1 MAKSKIKDKA
11 SKRALS
17 NGSLYSQEAVSQ
29 FYKFSKQIDL
39 DETLRKAGIKRHR
52 LAILLDDDEI
62 SQAVETRVDALLA
75 TPFRFEPSDT
85 PEAILLM
92 QEIKEWF
99 AEIATGSINAL
110 LFGYSVL
117 EAVYD
122 QADDGQIGLQWI
134 GEKPMEWFEPKNDGH
149 LIYRPEGTGQELVV
163 DQTFK
168 FFLTRRKATYKQPY
182 GKALLTV
189 VYWLDFFR
197 KNGFKFWAKFLER
210 FGTPI
215 LLGKVNAKENTCDE
229 MNQALLS
236 AHAQSVISIDGQDD
250 VQILSAPS
258 SGNAGGSFE
267 TFNNTIIRQI
277 QKVILG
283 QTLTSGT
290 DGTGS
295 RALGEVHDNV
305 RKDKLNADIRLVTP
319 TFQAIVDALCALNDW
334 GKHEIILGEKS
345 KQLNKDQ
352 AERDVKLKD
361 AGAVFTTQY
370 FIREYGLQEGD
381 LVENLPNSTQPT
393 QFKILPSRPF
403 SFAAS
408 VKKFSP
414 EQQEIEELTNEQASI
429 ELLSQAQVNELVQR
443 SDTPQA
449 LAFNL
454 MQLMPGA
461 SESTF
466 TANLDQALYAADVYG
481 YVTAKG
487 GK

>member
-1 MAKSKIKDKA
+1 MAKSKKGDKA
-11 SKRALS
+11 SKKALS

-29 FYKFSKQIDL
+29 FYKLSKQLDL
-39 DETLRKAGIKRHR
+39 DETLRKAGIQRHR

-62 SQAVETRVDALLA
+62 GQAVETRIDALLA
-75 TPFRFEPSDT
+75 TPFRIEPSDT

-92 QEIKEWF
+92 QGIKKWF
-99 AEIATGSINAL
+99 AEIATGSINGL

-122 QADDGQIGLQWI
+122 QADDGQIGLNWI
-134 GEKPMEWFEPKNDGH
+134 GEKPMEWFEPKNDGR
-149 LIYRPEGTGQELVV
+149 LIYRQDGSGKESEV
-163 DQTFK
+163 DQIFK
-168 FFLTRRKATYKQPY
+168 FFLTQRKATYKQPY

-215 LLGKVNAKENTCDE
+215 LKGKCKNSEPDD
-229 MNQALLS
+229 MNQALLN
-236 AHAQSVISIDGQDD
+236 AHAQSVISIDAEDE
-250 VQILSAPS
+250 VEILAVTS
-258 SGNAGGSFE
+258 SGNAGASFE

-295 RALGEVHDNV
+295 RALGEVHENV

-319 TFQAIVDALCALNDW
+319 TFQAIVDALCALNGW
-334 GKHEIILGEKS
+334 GEHEIILGEKS

-352 AERDVKLKD
+352 AERDVQLKD
-361 AGAVFTTQY
+361 AGAVFTNQY
-370 FIREYGLQEGD
+370 FIREYGLQDGD
-381 LVENLPNSTQPT
+381 LAEPLPSQTPQP
-393 QFKILPSRPF
+393 QFKAITSKPF

-408 VKKFSP
+408 VKDLTQ
-414 EQQEIEELTNEQASI
+414 EQQELDELADQNFKLLSDNDLKDLILSSESIEELQTSLFAIAKTADKSQFNEV
-429 ELLSQAQVNELVQR
+429 LDR
-443 SDTPQA
+443 A
-449 LAFNL
+449 LF
-454 MQLMPGA
+454 
-461 SESTF
+461 
-466 TANLDQALYAADVYG
+466 AADILG
-481 YVTAKG
+481 YMHSKEG
-487 GK
+487 R

>member
-1 MAKSKIKDKA
+1 MAKSKKEDKA
-11 SKRALS
+11 SKKALS

-29 FYKFSKQIDL
+29 FYKLSKQLDL
-39 DETLRKAGIKRHR
+39 DETLRKAGIQRHR

-62 SQAVETRVDALLA
+62 GQAVETRIDALLA
-75 TPFRFEPSDT
+75 TPFRIEPSDT

-122 QADDGQIGLQWI
+122 QTDGGQIGLNWI
-134 GEKPMEWFEPKNDGH
+134 GEKPMEWFEPKNDGR
-149 LIYRPEGTGQELVV
+149 LIYRQDESGKESEV
-163 DQTFK
+163 DQIFK
-168 FFLTRRKATYKQPY
+168 FFLTQRKASYKQPY

-215 LLGKVNAKENTCDE
+215 LKGKCKNSEPDD
-229 MNQALLS
+229 MNQALLN
-236 AHAQSVISIDGQDD
+236 AHAQSVISIDAEDE
-250 VQILSAPS
+250 VEILAVTS
-258 SGNAGGSFE
+258 SGSAGASFE

-319 TFQAIVDALCALNDW
+319 TFQAIVNALCTLNGW

-361 AGAVFTTQY
+361 AGAVFTNQY
-370 FIREYGLQEGD
+370 FIREYGLQDGD
-381 LVENLPNSTQPT
+381 LAEPLPSQTPQP
-393 QFKILPSRPF
+393 QFKAIPSKPF

-408 VKKFSP
+408 VKGLTQ
-414 EQQEIEELTNEQASI
+414 EQQELDELADQNFNLLSDNDLKDLILSSESIEELQTSLFAIAKTADKSQFNEV
-429 ELLSQAQVNELVQR
+429 LDR
-443 SDTPQA
+443 A
-449 LAFNL
+449 LF
-454 MQLMPGA
+454 
-461 SESTF
+461 
-466 TANLDQALYAADVYG
+466 AADILG
-481 YVTAKG
+481 YMHSKEG
-487 GK
+487 R

>member
-11 SKRALS
+11 SKKALS

-29 FYKFSKQIDL
+29 FYKLSKQLDL
-39 DETLRKAGIKRHR
+39 DETLRKAGIQRHR
-52 LAILLDDDEI
+52 LSILLDDDEI
-62 SQAVETRVDALLA
+62 SQAVETRIDALLA

-110 LFGYSVL
+110 LFGYSVQ
-117 EAVYD
+117 EMVYN
-122 QADDGQIGLQWI
+122 QDGDYIGIEWV
-134 GEKPMEWFEPKNDGH
+134 GEKPMEWFEPKNDGR
-149 LIYRPEGTGQELVV
+149 LIYRPEGTGQESEV
-163 DQTFK
+163 DQVFK
-168 FFLTRRKATYKQPY
+168 FFMTRRKATYKQPY

-215 LLGKVNAKENTCDE
+215 LLGKCKDSDPSE
-229 MNQALLS
+229 MNQALLN
-236 AHAQSVISIDGQDD
+236 AHAQSVISIDAEDD
-250 VQILSAPS
+250 VEILAAS
-258 SGNAGGSFE
+258 SGNAGASFE

-352 AERDVKLKD
+352 AERDVQLKN

-381 LVENLPNSTQPT
+381 LAESLPSQPPQP
-393 QFKILPSRPF
+393 QFKALPSRPF

-408 VKKFSP
+408 VNGLSQ
-414 EQQEIEELTNEQASI
+414 EQQELDELAEQDFKLFSDKDMKDLILNSNSI
-429 ELLSQAQVNELVQR
+429 EDLQTQLFSLLKDADKTQFNELMDR
-443 SDTPQA
+443 A
-449 LAFNL
+449 LF
-454 MQLMPGA
+454 
-461 SESTF
+461 
-466 TANLDQALYAADVYG
+466 AADILG
-481 YVTAKG
+481 YVYSKEG
-487 GK
+487 R

>member
-11 SKRALS
+11 SKKALS

-29 FYKFSKQIDL
+29 FYKLSKQLDL
-39 DETLRKAGIKRHR
+39 DETLRKAGIRRHR

-92 QEIKEWF
+92 QEIKKWF

-122 QADDGQIGLQWI
+122 QTDGGQIGLNWI
-134 GEKPMEWFEPKNDGH
+134 GEKPMEWFEPKNDGR
-149 LIYRPEGTGQELVV
+149 LIYRQDESGRESEV
-163 DQTFK
+163 DQIFK
-168 FFLTRRKATYKQPY
+168 FFLTQRKASYKQPY

-215 LLGKVNAKENTCDE
+215 LKGKCKNSEPDD
-229 MNQALLS
+229 MNQALLN
-236 AHAQSVISIDGQDD
+236 AHAQSVISIDAEDE
-250 VQILSAPS
+250 VEILAAS
-258 SGNAGGSFE
+258 SGNAGASFE

-295 RALGEVHDNV
+295 RALGEVHENV

-319 TFQAIVDALCALNDW
+319 TFQAIVNALCTLNGW
-334 GKHEIILGEKS
+334 GKYEIILGEKS

-361 AGAVFTTQY
+361 AGAVFTNQY

-381 LVENLPNSTQPT
+381 LAEPLPSQTPQP
-393 QFKILPSRPF
+393 QFKAIPSKPF

-408 VKKFSP
+408 VNGLTQ
-414 EQQEIEELTNEQASI
+414 EQQELDEL
-429 ELLSQAQVNELVQR
+429 
-443 SDTPQA
+443 
-449 LAFNL
+449 
-454 MQLMPGA
+454 
-461 SESTF
+461 
-466 TANLDQALYAADVYG
+466 AD
-481 YVTAKG
+481 
-487 GK
+487 

>member
-1 MAKSKIKDKA
+1 MAKSSNKDKA
-11 SKRALS
+11 PKKALS
-17 NGSLYSQEAVSQ
+17 KGSLYSQEAVSQ
-29 FYKFSKQIDL
+29 FYKLSKQIDL

-92 QEIKEWF
+92 KEIKKWF

-110 LFGYSVL
+110 LFGYSVQ
-117 EAVYD
+117 EAVYEK
-122 QADDGQIGLQWI
+122 ANDGQIVIEWI
-134 GEKPMEWFEPKNDGH
+134 GEKPMEWFEPKNDGR
-149 LIYRPEGTGQELVV
+149 LIYRPEGTGQEIEV
-163 DQTFK
+163 DQVFK
-168 FFLTRRKATYKQPY
+168 FFMTRRKATYKQPY

-215 LLGKVNAKENTCDE
+215 LKGKCKNSEPDD
-229 MNQALLS
+229 MNQALLN
-236 AHAQSVISIDGQDD
+236 AHAQSVISIDADD
-250 VQILSAPS
+250 EVEILAVQS
-258 SGNAGGSFE
+258 SGNAGTSFE

-381 LVENLPNSTQPT
+381 LVENLPNATQPT
-393 QFKILPSRPF
+393 RFKVLPSRPF

-481 YVTAKG
+481 YVTAQG

>member
-1 MAKSKIKDKA
+1 MAKSKKEDKA
-11 SKRALS
+11 SKKALS
-17 NGSLYSQEAVSQ
+17 NGALYSQQAVSQ
-29 FYKFSKQIDL
+29 FYKLSKQLDL

-62 SQAVETRVDALLA
+62 SQAVETRIDALLA
-75 TPFRFEPSDT
+75 TPFRIEPSDT
-85 PEAILLM
+85 DESLLLM
-92 QEIKEWF
+92 KEIKEWF
-99 AEIATGSINAL
+99 SEIATGSVNAL
-110 LFGYSVL
+110 LFGYSVQ

-122 QADDGQIGLQWI
+122 QSDAGQIGLQWI
-134 GEKPMEWFEPKNDGH
+134 GEKPMEWFEPKNDGQ

-215 LLGKVNAKENTCDE
+215 LLGKVGGNENTCDE
-229 MNQALLS
+229 MNQALLN
-236 AHAQSVISIDGQDD
+236 AHAQSVISIDAEDD
-250 VQILSAPS
+250 VQILSAS
-258 SGNAGGSFE
+258 STSNAGSSFE

-295 RALGEVHDNV
+295 RALGEVHENV

-319 TFQAIVDALCALNDW
+319 TFQAIVDALCTLNGW

-361 AGAVFTTQY
+361 AGAVFTNQY

-381 LVENLPNSTQPT
+381 LAEAIPNTTPQP
-393 QFKILPSRPF
+393 QFKAIPNRPF
-403 SFAAS
+403 SFASTVNKLSA
-408 VKKFSP
+408 
-414 EQQEIEELTNEQASI
+414 EQQELEELAKQNFKLLSDNDLKDLILNSESIEELQTSLFAIAKTADKSQFNEV
-429 ELLSQAQVNELVQR
+429 LDR
-443 SDTPQA
+443 A
-449 LAFNL
+449 LF
-454 MQLMPGA
+454 
-461 SESTF
+461 
-466 TANLDQALYAADVYG
+466 AADILG
-481 YVTAKG
+481 YMHSKEG
-487 GK
+487 R

>member
-1 MAKSKIKDKA
+1 MAKSKKEDKA
-11 SKRALS
+11 SKKALS

-29 FYKFSKQIDL
+29 FYKLSKQLDL
-39 DETLRKAGIKRHR
+39 DETLRKAGIQRHR

-62 SQAVETRVDALLA
+62 GQAVETRIDALLA
-75 TPFRFEPSDT
+75 TPFRIEPSDT

-92 QEIKEWF
+92 QEIKKWF

-110 LFGYSVL
+110 LFGYSVQ
-117 EAVYD
+117 EMVYD
-122 QADDGQIGLQWI
+122 QTDDRKIGLNWI
-134 GEKPMEWFEPKNDGH
+134 GEKPMEWFEPKNDGR
-149 LIYRPEGTGQELVV
+149 LIYRQDESGIESEV
-163 DQTFK
+163 DQIFK
-168 FFLTRRKATYKQPY
+168 FFLTQRKATYKQPY

-215 LLGKVNAKENTCDE
+215 LKGKCKNSEPDD
-229 MNQALLS
+229 MNQALLN
-236 AHAQSVISIDGQDD
+236 AHAQSVISIDAEDE
-250 VQILSAPS
+250 VEILAVT
-258 SGNAGGSFE
+258 SGNAGASFE

-295 RALGEVHDNV
+295 RALGEVHENV

-319 TFQAIVDALCALNDW
+319 TFQAIVDALCTLNGW
-334 GKHEIILGEKS
+334 GEHEIILGEKS

-361 AGAVFTTQY
+361 AGAVFTNQY
-370 FIREYGLQEGD
+370 FIREYGLQDGD
-381 LVENLPNSTQPT
+381 LAVPLPSQTPQP
-393 QFKILPSRPF
+393 QFKAIPSKPF

-408 VKKFSP
+408 VNGLTQ
-414 EQQEIEELTNEQASI
+414 EQQELDELADQNFKLLSDSDLKDLILSSESIEELQTSLFAIAKNADKTQFNEV
-429 ELLSQAQVNELVQR
+429 LDR
-443 SDTPQA
+443 A
-449 LAFNL
+449 LF
-454 MQLMPGA
+454 
-461 SESTF
+461 
-466 TANLDQALYAADVYG
+466 AADILG
-481 YVTAKG
+481 YVHSKEG
-487 GK
+487 R

>member
-11 SKRALS
+11 SKKALS
-17 NGSLYSQEAVSQ
+17 NGYLYSQEAVSQ
-29 FYKFSKQIDL
+29 FYKASKQIDL
-39 DETLRKAGIKRHR
+39 DETLRKAGIQRHR
-52 LAILLDDDEI
+52 LSILLDDDEI
-62 SQAVETRVDALLA
+62 SQAVETRIDALLA

-85 PEAILLM
+85 PEAALLM
-92 QEIKEWF
+92 QEVKEWF
-99 AEIATGSINAL
+99 AEIATASINAL
-110 LFGYSVL
+110 LFGYSVQ
-117 EAVYD
+117 EMVYD
-122 QADDGQIGLQWI
+122 QDSDYIGIQWV
-134 GEKPMEWFEPKNDGH
+134 GEKPMEWFEPKNDGR
-149 LIYRPEGTGQELVV
+149 LIYRPEGTGQEYEV
-163 DQTFK
+163 DQVFK
-168 FFLTRRKATYKQPY
+168 FFMTRRKSTYKQPY

-215 LLGKVNAKENTCDE
+215 LLGKCKDSDPSE
-229 MNQALLS
+229 MNQALLN
-236 AHAQSVISIDGQDD
+236 AHAQSVISIDAEDD
-250 VQILSAPS
+250 VQILSAAS
-258 SGNAGGSFE
+258 SSNAGTSFE

-319 TFQAIVDALCALNDW
+319 TFQAIVDALCALNGW

-370 FIREYGLQEGD
+370 FMREYGLQEGD
-381 LVENLPNSTQPT
+381 LAEPLPSQPPQP
-393 QFKILPSRPF
+393 QFKAIPSKPF

-408 VKKFSP
+408 VNGLSQ
-414 EQQEIEELTNEQASI
+414 EQQELDELAEQDFKLFSDKDMKDLILNSNSI
-429 ELLSQAQVNELVQR
+429 DDLQTQLFSLLKDADKTQFNELMDR
-443 SDTPQA
+443 A
-449 LAFNL
+449 LF
-454 MQLMPGA
+454 
-461 SESTF
+461 
-466 TANLDQALYAADVYG
+466 AADILG
-481 YVTAKG
+481 YVHSKEG
-487 GK
+487 R

>member
-11 SKRALS
+11 SKKALS
-17 NGSLYSQEAVSQ
+17 NGYLYSQEAVSQ
-29 FYKFSKQIDL
+29 FYKASTQIDL
-39 DETLRKAGIKRHR
+39 DETLRKAGIQRHR

-62 SQAVETRVDALLA
+62 SQTVETRIDALLA
-75 TPFRFEPSDT
+75 TPFRIEPSDT
-85 PEAILLM
+85 DESLLLM
-92 QEIKEWF
+92 KEIKEWF

-110 LFGYSVL
+110 LFGYSVQ
-117 EAVYD
+117 EMVYN
-122 QADDGQIGLQWI
+122 QDGDYIGIEWV
-134 GEKPMEWFEPKNDGH
+134 GEKPMEWFEPKNDGR
-149 LIYRPEGTGQELVV
+149 LIYRPEGTGQEYEV
-163 DQTFK
+163 DQVFK
-168 FFLTRRKATYKQPY
+168 FFMTRRKSTYKQPY

-215 LLGKVNAKENTCDE
+215 LLGKCKDSDPTE
-229 MNQALLS
+229 MNQALLN
-236 AHAQSVISIDGQDD
+236 AHAQSVISIDAEDD
-250 VQILSAPS
+250 VGILAAS
-258 SGNAGGSFE
+258 SGNAGASFE

-295 RALGEVHDNV
+295 RALGEVHENV

-319 TFQAIVDALCALNDW
+319 TFQAIVDALCALNGW
-334 GKHEIILGEKS
+334 AKHEIILGEKS

-352 AERDVKLKD
+352 AERDVQLKN

-381 LVENLPNSTQPT
+381 LAEPLPSQPPQPQFKALPN
-393 QFKILPSRPF
+393 RPF

-408 VKKFSP
+408 VNGLSQ
-414 EQQEIEELTNEQASI
+414 EQQELDELAEQDFKLFSDKDMKDLILNSNSI
-429 ELLSQAQVNELVQR
+429 E
-443 SDTPQA
+443 
-449 LAFNL
+449 
-454 MQLMPGA
+454 
-461 SESTF
+461 
-466 TANLDQALYAADVYG
+466 
-481 YVTAKG
+481 
-487 GK
+487 

>member
-1 MAKSKIKDKA
+1 MAKSKNKDKA
-11 SKRALS
+11 PKKALS
-17 NGSLYSQEAVSQ
+17 KGSLYSQEAVSQ
-29 FYKFSKQIDL
+29 FYKLSKQIDL

-75 TPFRFEPSDT
+75 TPCRFEPSDT
-85 PEAILLM
+85 QEAILLM

-99 AEIATGSINAL
+99 AEIASGSINAL

-122 QADDGQIGLQWI
+122 QADDGQIGFQWI
-134 GEKPMEWFEPKNDGH
+134 GEKPMEWFEPKNDGR
-149 LIYRPEGTGQELVV
+149 LIYRQDGSGKETEV
-163 DQTFK
+163 DQVFK
-168 FFLTRRKATYKQPY
+168 FFMTRRKATYKQPY

-215 LLGKVNAKENTCDE
+215 LKGKCKNSEPDD

-236 AHAQSVISIDGQDD
+236 AHAQSVISIDAEDE
-250 VQILSAPS
+250 VEILAVSS
-258 SGNAGGSFE
+258 SGNAGTSFE

-319 TFQAIVDALCALNDW
+319 PFQAIVDALCALNGW

-361 AGAVFTTQY
+361 AGAVFTPQY

-381 LVENLPNSTQPT
+381 LAES
-393 QFKILPSRPF
+393 LPSQTPQPQFNALPKRPF

-414 EQQEIEELTNEQASI
+414 DQQEIEELTDGQGSI
-429 ELLSQAQVNELVQR
+429 QLLSQTDVNELVQK
-443 SDTPQA
+443 SDSPQD

-461 SESTF
+461 NASTF
-466 TANLDQALYAADVYG
+466 KANLDMALYAADVLG
-481 YVTAKG
+481 YVSASS
-487 GK
+487 

>member
-1 MAKSKIKDKA
+1 MAKSKNKDKA
-11 SKRALS
+11 PKKALS
-17 NGSLYSQEAVSQ
+17 KGSLYSQEAVSQ
-29 FYKFSKQIDL
+29 FYKLSKQIDL

-75 TPFRFEPSDT
+75 TPCRFEPSDT

-99 AEIATGSINAL
+99 AEIASGSINAL

-122 QADDGQIGLQWI
+122 QADDGQIGFQWI
-134 GEKPMEWFEPKNDGH
+134 GEKPMEWFEPKNDGR
-149 LIYRPEGTGQELVV
+149 LIYRQDGSGKETEV
-163 DQTFK
+163 DQVFK
-168 FFLTRRKATYKQPY
+168 FFMTRRKATYKQPY

-215 LLGKVNAKENTCDE
+215 LKGKCKNSEPDD

-236 AHAQSVISIDGQDD
+236 AHAQSVISIDAEDD
-250 VQILSAPS
+250 VEILAVS
-258 SGNAGGSFE
+258 SNGNAGTSFE

-319 TFQAIVDALCALNDW
+319 TFQAIVDALCALNGW
-334 GKHEIILGEKS
+334 GEHEIILGENS

-361 AGAVFTTQY
+361 AGAVFTNQY

-381 LVENLPNSTQPT
+381 LAEPLPSQTPQP
-393 QFKILPSRPF
+393 QFKAIPSKPF

-408 VKKFSP
+408 VKGLTQ
-414 EQQEIEELTNEQASI
+414 EQQELDELADQNFKLLSDNDLKDLILNSESIEELQTSLFAIAKTADKSQFNEV
-429 ELLSQAQVNELVQR
+429 LDR
-443 SDTPQA
+443 A
-449 LAFNL
+449 LF
-454 MQLMPGA
+454 
-461 SESTF
+461 
-466 TANLDQALYAADVYG
+466 AADILG
-481 YVTAKG
+481 YMHSKEG
-487 GK
+487 R

>member
-11 SKRALS
+11 SKKALS

-29 FYKFSKQIDL
+29 FYKLSKQLDL
-39 DETLRKAGIKRHR
+39 DETLRKAGIQRHR

-62 SQAVETRVDALLA
+62 GQAVETRIDALLA
-75 TPFRFEPSDT
+75 TPFRIEPSDT

-92 QEIKEWF
+92 QEIKKWF

-122 QADDGQIGLQWI
+122 QTDGGQIGLNWI
-134 GEKPMEWFEPKNDGH
+134 GEKPMEWFEPKNDGR
-149 LIYRPEGTGQELVV
+149 LIYRQDGSGKESEV
-163 DQTFK
+163 DQIFK
-168 FFLTRRKATYKQPY
+168 FFMTRRKATYKQPY

-215 LLGKVNAKENTCDE
+215 LLGKCKDSETDA
-229 MNQALLS
+229 MNQALLN
-236 AHAQSVISIDGQDD
+236 AHAQSVISIDAGDD

-295 RALGEVHDNV
+295 RALGEVHENV

-319 TFQAIVDALCALNDW
+319 TFQAIVNALCALNGW
-334 GKHEIILGEKS
+334 GEHEIILGEKS

-352 AERDVKLKD
+352 AERDVQLKN
-361 AGAVFTTQY
+361 AGAVFTNQY

-381 LVENLPNSTQPT
+381 LAEPLPSQTPQP
-393 QFKILPSRPF
+393 QFKAIPSKPF

-408 VKKFSP
+408 VKGLTQ
-414 EQQEIEELTNEQASI
+414 EQQELDELADQNFKLLSDNDLKDLILSSESIEELQTSLFAIAKTADNSQFNEV
-429 ELLSQAQVNELVQR
+429 LDR
-443 SDTPQA
+443 A
-449 LAFNL
+449 LF
-454 MQLMPGA
+454 
-461 SESTF
+461 
-466 TANLDQALYAADVYG
+466 AADVLG
-481 YVTAKG
+481 YMHSKEG
-487 GK
+487 R

>member
-11 SKRALS
+11 SKKALS

-29 FYKFSKQIDL
+29 FYKLSKQLDL
-39 DETLRKAGIKRHR
+39 DETLRKAGIQRHR

-62 SQAVETRVDALLA
+62 GQAVETRIDALLA
-75 TPFRFEPSDT
+75 TPFRIEPSDT

-92 QEIKEWF
+92 QEIKKWF
-99 AEIATGSINAL
+99 AEIAIGSINAL

-122 QADDGQIGLQWI
+122 QTDDGQIVLNWI
-134 GEKPMEWFEPKNDGH
+134 GEKPLEWFEPKNDGR
-149 LIYRPEGTGQELVV
+149 LIYRQDGSGKESEV
-163 DQTFK
+163 DQIFK
-168 FFLTRRKATYKQPY
+168 FFMTQRKATYKQPY

-215 LLGKVNAKENTCDE
+215 LKGKCKNSEPDD
-229 MNQALLS
+229 MNQALLN
-236 AHAQSVISIDGQDD
+236 AHAQSVISIDAEDE
-250 VQILSAPS
+250 VEILSVTS
-258 SGNAGGSFE
+258 SGSAGASFE
-267 TFNNTIIRQI
+267 AFNNTIIRQI

-295 RALGEVHDNV
+295 RALGEVHENV

-319 TFQAIVDALCALNDW
+319 TFQAIVDALCALNGW
-334 GKHEIILGEKS
+334 GEHEIILGEKS

-361 AGAVFTTQY
+361 AGAVFTNQY
-370 FIREYGLQEGD
+370 FIREYGLQDGD
-381 LVENLPNSTQPT
+381 LAEPLPSQTPQP
-393 QFKILPSRPF
+393 QFKAIPSKPF

-408 VKKFSP
+408 VNGLTQ
-414 EQQEIEELTNEQASI
+414 EQQELDELADQNFKLLSDNDLKDLILSSESIEELQTSLFAIAKTADKSQFNEV
-429 ELLSQAQVNELVQR
+429 LDR
-443 SDTPQA
+443 A
-449 LAFNL
+449 LF
-454 MQLMPGA
+454 
-461 SESTF
+461 
-466 TANLDQALYAADVYG
+466 AADILG
-481 YVTAKG
+481 YVHSKEG
-487 GK
+487 R

>member
-11 SKRALS
+11 SKKALS

-29 FYKFSKQIDL
+29 FYKLSKQLDL
-39 DETLRKAGIKRHR
+39 DETLRKAGIQRHR

-62 SQAVETRVDALLA
+62 GQAVETRIDALLA

-110 LFGYSVL
+110 LFGYSVQEL
-117 EAVYD
+117 VYN
-122 QADDGQIGLQWI
+122 QDGDYISIQWV
-134 GEKPMEWFEPKNDGH
+134 GEKPMEWFEPKNDGR
-149 LIYRPEGTGQELVV
+149 LIYRPEGTGQESEV
-163 DQTFK
+163 DQVFK
-168 FFLTRRKATYKQPY
+168 FFMTRRKSTYKQPY

-215 LLGKVNAKENTCDE
+215 LLGKCKDSDPSE
-229 MNQALLS
+229 MNQALLN
-236 AHAQSVISIDGQDD
+236 AHAQSVISIDAEDD
-250 VQILSAPS
+250 VQILSAAS
-258 SGNAGGSFE
+258 SSNAGASFE

-295 RALGEVHDNV
+295 RALGEVHENV

-319 TFQAIVDALCALNDW
+319 TFQAIVDALCALNGW

-352 AERDVKLKD
+352 AERDVQLKD

-381 LVENLPNSTQPT
+381 LAESLPSQTPQP
-393 QFKILPSRPF
+393 QFKAIPSKPF
-403 SFAAS
+403 SFASTVNKLSA
-408 VKKFSP
+408 
-414 EQQEIEELTNEQASI
+414 EQQELDELAEQDFKLFSDKDMKDLILNSNSI
-429 ELLSQAQVNELVQR
+429 EDLQTQLFSLLKDADKTQFNELMDR
-443 SDTPQA
+443 A
-449 LAFNL
+449 LF
-454 MQLMPGA
+454 
-461 SESTF
+461 
-466 TANLDQALYAADVYG
+466 AADILG
-481 YVTAKG
+481 YVHSKEG
-487 GK
+487 R

>member
-1 MAKSKIKDKA
+1 MAKSKNKDKA
-11 SKRALS
+11 PKKALS

-29 FYKFSKQIDL
+29 FYKLSKQLDL
-39 DETLRKAGIKRHR
+39 DETLRKAGIQRHR

-62 SQAVETRVDALLA
+62 GQAVETRIDALLT
-75 TPFRFEPSDT
+75 TPFRIEPSDT

-92 QEIKEWF
+92 QEIKKWF
-99 AEIATGSINAL
+99 VEIATGSINAL

-122 QADDGQIGLQWI
+122 QTDDGQIGLNWI
-134 GEKPMEWFEPKNDGH
+134 GEKPMEWFEPKNDGR
-149 LIYRPEGTGQELVV
+149 LIYRLDESGKESEV
-163 DQTFK
+163 DQIFK
-168 FFLTRRKATYKQPY
+168 FFLTQRKATYKQPY

-215 LLGKVNAKENTCDE
+215 LKGKCKNSEPDD
-229 MNQALLS
+229 MNQALLN
-236 AHAQSVISIDGQDD
+236 AHAQSVISIDAEDE
-250 VQILSAPS
+250 VEILAVS
-258 SGNAGGSFE
+258 SNGNAGTSFE

-295 RALGEVHDNV
+295 RALGEVHENV

-319 TFQAIVDALCALNDW
+319 TFQAIVNALCALNGW
-334 GKHEIILGEKS
+334 GEHEIILGENS

-361 AGAVFTTQY
+361 AGAVFTNQY

-381 LVENLPNSTQPT
+381 LAEPLPSQTPQP
-393 QFKILPSRPF
+393 QFKAIPSKPF

-408 VKKFSP
+408 VKGLTQ
-414 EQQEIEELTNEQASI
+414 EQQELDELADQNFKLLSDNDLKDLILNSESIEELQTSLFAIAKTADKSQFNEV
-429 ELLSQAQVNELVQR
+429 LDR
-443 SDTPQA
+443 A
-449 LAFNL
+449 LF
-454 MQLMPGA
+454 
-461 SESTF
+461 
-466 TANLDQALYAADVYG
+466 AADILG
-481 YVTAKG
+481 YMHSKEG
-487 GK
+487 R

>member
-1 MAKSKIKDKA
+1 MAKSKKEDKA
-11 SKRALS
+11 SKKALS

-29 FYKFSKQIDL
+29 FYKASKQLDL
-39 DETLRKAGIKRHR
+39 DETLRKAGIQRHR

-62 SQAVETRVDALLA
+62 SQAVETRIDALLA
-75 TPFRFEPSDT
+75 TPFRIEPSDT

-110 LFGYSVL
+110 LFGYSVQ
-117 EAVYD
+117 EMVYN
-122 QADDGQIGLQWI
+122 QDGDYIGIEWV
-134 GEKPMEWFEPKNDGH
+134 GEKPMEWFGPKNDGR
-149 LIYRPEGTGQELVV
+149 LIYRPEGTGQEYEV
-163 DQTFK
+163 DQVFK
-168 FFLTRRKATYKQPY
+168 FFMTRRKSTYKQPY

-215 LLGKVNAKENTCDE
+215 LLGKCKDSDPSE
-229 MNQALLS
+229 MNQALLN
-236 AHAQSVISIDGQDD
+236 AHAQSVISIDAEDD
-250 VQILSAPS
+250 VQILSAAS
-258 SGNAGGSFE
+258 SSNAGTSFE

-295 RALGEVHDNV
+295 RALGEVHENV

-319 TFQAIVDALCALNDW
+319 TFQAIVDALCALNGW

-352 AERDVKLKD
+352 AERDVQLKN

-381 LVENLPNSTQPT
+381 LAEPLPSQTPQP
-393 QFKILPSRPF
+393 QFKAIPSKPF

-408 VKKFSP
+408 VNGLSQ
-414 EQQEIEELTNEQASI
+414 EQQELDELAEQDFKLFSDKDMKDLILNSESIEELQTSLFAIAKNADKSQFNEV
-429 ELLSQAQVNELVQR
+429 LDR
-443 SDTPQA
+443 A
-449 LAFNL
+449 LF
-454 MQLMPGA
+454 
-461 SESTF
+461 
-466 TANLDQALYAADVYG
+466 AADILG
-481 YVTAKG
+481 YVHSKEG
-487 GK
+487 R

>member
-1 MAKSKIKDKA
+1 MAKSKKEDKA
-11 SKRALS
+11 SKKALS

-29 FYKFSKQIDL
+29 FYKLSKQLDL
-39 DETLRKAGIKRHR
+39 DETLRKAGIQRHR

-62 SQAVETRVDALLA
+62 GQAVETRIDALLA
-75 TPFRFEPSDT
+75 TPFRIEPSDT

-99 AEIATGSINAL
+99 AEIATASINAL
-110 LFGYSVL
+110 LFGYSVQEL
-117 EAVYD
+117 VYN
-122 QADDGQIGLQWI
+122 QDGDYIGIQWV
-134 GEKPMEWFEPKNDGH
+134 GEKPMEWFEPKNDGR
-149 LIYRPEGTGQELVV
+149 LIYRPEGTGQEYEV
-163 DQTFK
+163 DQVFK
-168 FFLTRRKATYKQPY
+168 FFMTRRKATYKQPY

-215 LLGKVNAKENTCDE
+215 LLGKCKDSDPTE
-229 MNQALLS
+229 MNQALLN
-236 AHAQSVISIDGQDD
+236 AHAQSVISIDAEDD
-250 VQILSAPS
+250 VQILSAAS
-258 SGNAGGSFE
+258 SSNAGTSFE

-295 RALGEVHDNV
+295 RALGEVHENV
-305 RKDKLNADIRLVTP
+305 RKDKLHADIRLVTP
-319 TFQAIVDALCALNDW
+319 TFQAIVDALCALNGW

-352 AERDVKLKD
+352 AERDVQLKN

-381 LVENLPNSTQPT
+381 LAESLPSQPPQP
-393 QFKILPSRPF
+393 QFKALPKRPF

-408 VKKFSP
+408 VNGLSQ
-414 EQQEIEELTNEQASI
+414 EQKELDELAEQDFKLLSDKDMKDLILNSKSIEELQTSLFAIAKNADKSQFNEV
-429 ELLSQAQVNELVQR
+429 LDR
-443 SDTPQA
+443 A
-449 LAFNL
+449 LF
-454 MQLMPGA
+454 
-461 SESTF
+461 
-466 TANLDQALYAADVYG
+466 AADILG
-481 YVTAKG
+481 YVHSKEG
-487 GK
+487 R

>member
-1 MAKSKIKDKA
+1 MSKSEIKDKA
-11 SKRALS
+11 SKKALS

-29 FYKFSKQIDL
+29 FYKLSKQIDL

-122 QADDGQIGLQWI
+122 QSDDGQIGLNWI
-134 GEKPMEWFEPKNDGH
+134 GEKPMEWFEPKNDGR
-149 LIYRPEGTGQELVV
+149 LIYRQDGSGKESEV
-163 DQTFK
+163 DQIFK
-168 FFLTRRKATYKQPY
+168 FFMTRRKATYKQPY
-182 GKALLTV
+182 GQALLTV

-215 LLGKVNAKENTCDE
+215 LLGKCKDSETDA
-229 MNQALLS
+229 MNQALLN
-236 AHAQSVISIDGQDD
+236 AHAQSVISIDAEDD
-250 VQILSAPS
+250 VQILSAAS
-258 SGNAGGSFE
+258 SGNAGTSFE

-319 TFQAIVDALCALNDW
+319 TFQAIVDALCALNGW

-381 LVENLPNSTQPT
+381 LAESLPSLTPQPQFKVLPN
-393 QFKILPSRPF
+393 RPF

-414 EQQEIEELTNEQASI
+414 DQQEIEELTDEQVSI
-429 ELLSQAQVNELVQR
+429 ELLSQAEVNELVQK
-443 SDTPQA
+443 SHSPQE

-454 MQLMPGA
+454 MQLIPGA

-481 YVTAKG
+481 YVSAKG

>member
-1 MAKSKIKDKA
+1 MAKSKNKDKA
-11 SKRALS
+11 PKKALS
-17 NGSLYSQEAVSQ
+17 KGSLYSQEAVSQ
-29 FYKFSKQIDL
+29 FYKLSKQIDL
-39 DETLRKAGIKRHR
+39 DETLRKAGIKRHH

-75 TPFRFEPSDT
+75 TPCRFEPSDT

-99 AEIATGSINAL
+99 AEIASGSINAL

-122 QADDGQIGLQWI
+122 QADDGQIGFQWI
-134 GEKPMEWFEPKNDGH
+134 GEKPMEWFEPKNDGR
-149 LIYRPEGTGQELVV
+149 LIYRQDGSGKETEV
-163 DQTFK
+163 DQLFK
-168 FFLTRRKATYKQPY
+168 FFMTRRKATYKQPY
-182 GKALLTV
+182 GKALLTI

-215 LLGKVNAKENTCDE
+215 LKGKCKNSEPDE

-236 AHAQSVISIDGQDD
+236 AHAQSVISIDAEDD
-250 VQILSAPS
+250 VEILAVS
-258 SGNAGGSFE
+258 SNGNAGTSFE

-319 TFQAIVDALCALNDW
+319 TFQAIVDALCALNGW

-361 AGAVFTTQY
+361 AGAVFTPQY

-381 LVENLPNSTQPT
+381 LAESLPSQTPQPQFNALPN
-393 QFKILPSRPF
+393 RPF

-408 VKKFSP
+408 IKKFSP
-414 EQQEIEELTNEQASI
+414 DQQEIEELTDGQGSI
-429 ELLSQAQVNELVQR
+429 QLLSQTDVNELVQK
-443 SDTPQA
+443 SNSPQE

-454 MQLMPGA
+454 MKLMPNA
-461 SESTF
+461 NESTF

>member
-11 SKRALS
+11 SKKALS

-29 FYKFSKQIDL
+29 FYKLSKQLDL
-39 DETLRKAGIKRHR
+39 DETLRKAGIQRHR
-52 LAILLDDDEI
+52 LSILLDDDEI
-62 SQAVETRVDALLA
+62 SQAVETRIDALLA

-110 LFGYSVL
+110 LFGYSVQ
-117 EAVYD
+117 EMVYN
-122 QADDGQIGLQWI
+122 QDGDYIGIEWV
-134 GEKPMEWFEPKNDGH
+134 GEKPMEWFEPKNDGR
-149 LIYRPEGTGQELVV
+149 LIYRQDGAGQESEV
-163 DQTFK
+163 DQVFK
-168 FFLTRRKATYKQPY
+168 FFMTRRKATYKQPY

-215 LLGKVNAKENTCDE
+215 LLGKCKDSDPSE
-229 MNQALLS
+229 MNQALLN
-236 AHAQSVISIDGQDD
+236 AHAQSVISIDAEDD
-250 VQILSAPS
+250 VQILSAAS
-258 SGNAGGSFE
+258 SSNAGTSFE

-319 TFQAIVDALCALNDW
+319 TFQAIVDALCALNGW
-334 GKHEIILGEKS
+334 GKHEIILGERS

-352 AERDVKLKD
+352 AERDVQLKN

-370 FIREYGLQEGD
+370 FIREYGLQDGD
-381 LVENLPNSTQPT
+381 LAEPLPSQTPQP
-393 QFKILPSRPF
+393 QFKVLPKRPF

-414 EQQEIEELTNEQASI
+414 DQQEIEELTDEQASI
-429 ELLSQAQVNELVQR
+429 QLLSQAQVNELVQK
-443 SDTPQA
+443 SDSPQE

-481 YVTAKG
+481 YVSAKG

>member
-11 SKRALS
+11 SKKALS

-29 FYKFSKQIDL
+29 FYKASKQIDL
-39 DETLRKAGIKRHR
+39 DETLRKAGIQRHR
-52 LAILLDDDEI
+52 LSILLDDDEI
-62 SQAVETRVDALLA
+62 SQAVETRIDALLA

-99 AEIATGSINAL
+99 AEIATASINAL
-110 LFGYSVL
+110 LFGYSVQ
-117 EAVYD
+117 EMVYD
-122 QADDGQIGLQWI
+122 QDSDYIGIQWV
-134 GEKPMEWFEPKNDGH
+134 GEKPMEWFEPKNDGR
-149 LIYRPEGTGQELVV
+149 LIYRPEGTGQEYEV
-163 DQTFK
+163 DQVFK
-168 FFLTRRKATYKQPY
+168 FFMTRRKSTYKQPY

-215 LLGKVNAKENTCDE
+215 LLGKCKDSDPSE
-229 MNQALLS
+229 MNQALLN
-236 AHAQSVISIDGQDD
+236 AHAQSVISIDAEDD
-250 VQILSAPS
+250 VQILSAAS
-258 SGNAGGSFE
+258 SSNAGTSFE

-319 TFQAIVDALCALNDW
+319 TFQAIVDALCALNGW

-370 FIREYGLQEGD
+370 FMREYGLQEGD
-381 LVENLPNSTQPT
+381 LAEPLPSQPPQP
-393 QFKILPSRPF
+393 QFKAIPSKPF

-408 VKKFSP
+408 VNGLSQ
-414 EQQEIEELTNEQASI
+414 EQQELDELAEQDFKLFSDKDMKDLILNSNSI
-429 ELLSQAQVNELVQR
+429 EDLQTQLFSLLKDADKTQFNELMDR
-443 SDTPQA
+443 A
-449 LAFNL
+449 LF
-454 MQLMPGA
+454 
-461 SESTF
+461 
-466 TANLDQALYAADVYG
+466 AADILG
-481 YVTAKG
+481 YVHSKEG
-487 GK
+487 R

>member
-11 SKRALS
+11 SKKALS
-17 NGSLYSQEAVSQ
+17 NGTLYSQEAVSQ
-29 FYKFSKQIDL
+29 FYKASKQIDL
-39 DETLRKAGIKRHR
+39 DETLRKAGIQRHR
-52 LAILLDDDEI
+52 LSILLDDDEI
-62 SQAVETRVDALLA
+62 SQAVETRIDALLA

-99 AEIATGSINAL
+99 AEIAAASINAL
-110 LFGYSVL
+110 LFGYSVQ
-117 EAVYD
+117 EMVYD
-122 QADDGQIGLQWI
+122 QDSDYIGIQWV
-134 GEKPMEWFEPKNDGH
+134 GEKPMEWFEPKNDGR
-149 LIYRPEGTGQELVV
+149 LIYRPEGTGQEYEV
-163 DQTFK
+163 DQVFK
-168 FFLTRRKATYKQPY
+168 FFMTRRKSTYKQPY

-215 LLGKVNAKENTCDE
+215 LLGKCKDSDPSE
-229 MNQALLS
+229 MNQALLN
-236 AHAQSVISIDGQDD
+236 AHAQSVISIDAEDD
-250 VQILSAPS
+250 VQILSAAS
-258 SGNAGGSFE
+258 SSNAGASFE
-267 TFNNTIIRQI
+267 TFNNAIIRQI

-295 RALGEVHDNV
+295 RALGEVHENV

-319 TFQAIVDALCALNDW
+319 TFQAIVDALCALNGW

-381 LVENLPNSTQPT
+381 LAESLPSQPPQP
-393 QFKILPSRPF
+393 QFKAIPSKPF

-408 VKKFSP
+408 VNGLTQ
-414 EQQEIEELTNEQASI
+414 EQQEIDELADQNFKLLSDNDLKDLILNSESIEELQTSLFAIAKTADKSQFNEV
-429 ELLSQAQVNELVQR
+429 LDR
-443 SDTPQA
+443 A
-449 LAFNL
+449 LF
-454 MQLMPGA
+454 
-461 SESTF
+461 
-466 TANLDQALYAADVYG
+466 AADILG
-481 YVTAKG
+481 YMHSKEG
-487 GK
+487 R

>member
-1 MAKSKIKDKA
+1 MAKSKKEDKA
-11 SKRALS
+11 SKKALS

-29 FYKFSKQIDL
+29 FYKLSKQLDL
-39 DETLRKAGIKRHR
+39 DETLRKAGIQRHR

-62 SQAVETRVDALLA
+62 GQAVETRVDALLA

-92 QEIKEWF
+92 QEVKEWF
-99 AEIATGSINAL
+99 AEIATASINAL
-110 LFGYSVL
+110 LFGYSVQ
-117 EAVYD
+117 EMVYN
-122 QADDGQIGLQWI
+122 QDGDYIGIEWV
-134 GEKPMEWFEPKNDGH
+134 GEKPMEWFEPKNDGR
-149 LIYRPEGTGQELVV
+149 LIYRPEGTGQEYEV
-163 DQTFK
+163 DQVFK
-168 FFLTRRKATYKQPY
+168 FFMTRRKATYKQPY

-215 LLGKVNAKENTCDE
+215 LLGKCKDSDPSE
-229 MNQALLS
+229 MNQALLN
-236 AHAQSVISIDGQDD
+236 AHAQSVISIDAEDD
-250 VQILSAPS
+250 VQILSAAS
-258 SGNAGGSFE
+258 SGNAGTSFE

-295 RALGEVHDNV
+295 RALGEVHENV

-319 TFQAIVDALCALNDW
+319 TFQAIVDALCTLNGW
-334 GKHEIILGEKS
+334 AKHEIILGEKS

-361 AGAVFTTQY
+361 AGAVFTNQY

-381 LVENLPNSTQPT
+381 LAEPLPSQTPQP
-393 QFKILPSRPF
+393 QFKAIPSKPF

-408 VKKFSP
+408 VNGLSQ
-414 EQQEIEELTNEQASI
+414 EQQELDELAEQDFKLFSDKDMKDLILNSNSI
-429 ELLSQAQVNELVQR
+429 EDLQTQLFSLLKDADKTQFNELMDR
-443 SDTPQA
+443 A
-449 LAFNL
+449 LF
-454 MQLMPGA
+454 
-461 SESTF
+461 
-466 TANLDQALYAADVYG
+466 AADILG
-481 YVTAKG
+481 YVHSKEG
-487 GK
+487 R

>member
-1 MAKSKIKDKA
+1 MAKSKKEDKA
-11 SKRALS
+11 SKKALS

-29 FYKFSKQIDL
+29 FYKLSKQLDL
-39 DETLRKAGIKRHR
+39 DETLRKAGIRRHR

-62 SQAVETRVDALLA
+62 SQAVETRIDALLA
-75 TPFRFEPSDT
+75 TPFRIEPSDT

-92 QEIKEWF
+92 QEIKKWF

-122 QADDGQIGLQWI
+122 QTDDRKIGLNWI
-134 GEKPMEWFEPKNDGH
+134 GEKPMEWFEPKNDGR
-149 LIYRPEGTGQELVV
+149 LIYRQDESGIESEV
-163 DQTFK
+163 DQIFK
-168 FFLTRRKATYKQPY
+168 FFLTQRKATYKQPY

-215 LLGKVNAKENTCDE
+215 LKGKCKNSEPDD
-229 MNQALLS
+229 MNQALLN
-236 AHAQSVISIDGQDD
+236 AHAQSVISIDAEDE
-250 VQILSAPS
+250 VEILAAS
-258 SGNAGGSFE
+258 SGNAGASFE

-319 TFQAIVDALCALNDW
+319 TFQAIVDALCALNGW
-334 GKHEIILGEKS
+334 GEHEIILGEKS

-361 AGAVFTTQY
+361 AGAVFTNQY

-381 LVENLPNSTQPT
+381 LAEPLPSQTPQP
-393 QFKILPSRPF
+393 QFKAIPSKPF

-408 VKKFSP
+408 VNGLTQ
-414 EQQEIEELTNEQASI
+414 EQQELDELADQNFKLLSDNDLKDLILSSESIEELQTSLFAIAKTADKSQFNEV
-429 ELLSQAQVNELVQR
+429 LDR
-443 SDTPQA
+443 A
-449 LAFNL
+449 LF
-454 MQLMPGA
+454 
-461 SESTF
+461 
-466 TANLDQALYAADVYG
+466 AADILG
-481 YVTAKG
+481 YMHSKEG
-487 GK
+487 R

>member
-1 MAKSKIKDKA
+1 MLFRS
-11 SKRALS
+11 
-17 NGSLYSQEAVSQ
+17 
-29 FYKFSKQIDL
+29 
-39 DETLRKAGIKRHR
+39 
-52 LAILLDDDEI
+52 ILLDDDEI

-92 QEIKEWF
+92 QEIKKWF

-122 QADDGQIGLQWI
+122 QTDGGQIGLNWI
-134 GEKPMEWFEPKNDGH
+134 GEKPMEWFEPKNDGR
-149 LIYRPEGTGQELVV
+149 LIYRQDESGRESEV
-163 DQTFK
+163 DQIFK
-168 FFLTRRKATYKQPY
+168 FFLTQRKASYKQPY

-215 LLGKVNAKENTCDE
+215 LKGKCKNSEPDD
-229 MNQALLS
+229 MNQALLN
-236 AHAQSVISIDGQDD
+236 AHAQSVISIDAEDE
-250 VQILSAPS
+250 VEILAAS
-258 SGNAGGSFE
+258 SGNAGASFE

-295 RALGEVHDNV
+295 RALGEVHENV

-319 TFQAIVDALCALNDW
+319 TFQAIVNALCTLNGW
-334 GKHEIILGEKS
+334 GKYEIILGEKS

-361 AGAVFTTQY
+361 AGAVFTNQY

-381 LVENLPNSTQPT
+381 LAEPLPSQTPQP
-393 QFKILPSRPF
+393 QFKAIPSKPF

-408 VKKFSP
+408 VNGLTQ
-414 EQQEIEELTNEQASI
+414 EQQELDELADQNFKLLSDNDLKDLILSSESIEELQTSLFAIAKTADKSQFNEV
-429 ELLSQAQVNELVQR
+429 LDR
-443 SDTPQA
+443 A
-449 LAFNL
+449 LF
-454 MQLMPGA
+454 
-461 SESTF
+461 
-466 TANLDQALYAADVYG
+466 AADILG
-481 YVTAKG
+481 YMHSKEG
-487 GK
+487 R

>member
-1 MAKSKIKDKA
+1 MAKSKKEDKA
-11 SKRALS
+11 SKKALS

-29 FYKFSKQIDL
+29 FYKLSKQLDL
-39 DETLRKAGIKRHR
+39 DETLRKAGIQRHR

-75 TPFRFEPSDT
+75 TPFRIEPSDT

-92 QEIKEWF
+92 QEIKKWF
-99 AEIATGSINAL
+99 AEIATGSVNAL

-122 QADDGQIGLQWI
+122 QTDGGQIGLNWI
-134 GEKPMEWFEPKNDGH
+134 GEKPLEWFEPKNDGR
-149 LIYRPEGTGQELVV
+149 LIYRQDGSGKESEV
-163 DQTFK
+163 DQIFK
-168 FFLTRRKATYKQPY
+168 FFLTQRKATYKQPY

-215 LLGKVNAKENTCDE
+215 LKGKCKNSEPDD
-229 MNQALLS
+229 MNQALLN
-236 AHAQSVISIDGQDD
+236 AHAQSVISIDAEDE
-250 VQILSAPS
+250 VEILAVTS
-258 SGNAGGSFE
+258 SGSAGASFE

-295 RALGEVHDNV
+295 RALGEVHENV

-319 TFQAIVDALCALNDW
+319 TFQAIVDALCALNGW
-334 GKHEIILGEKS
+334 SEHEIILGEKS

-352 AERDVKLKD
+352 AERDVQLKN
-361 AGAVFTTQY
+361 AGAVFTNQY
-370 FIREYGLQEGD
+370 FIREYGLQDGD
-381 LVENLPNSTQPT
+381 LAEPLLSQTPQP
-393 QFKILPSRPF
+393 QFKALPKRPF

-408 VKKFSP
+408 VKGLTQ
-414 EQQEIEELTNEQASI
+414 EQQELDELADQNFKLLSDKDLKDLILNIESIEELQTSLFTIAKTADKSQFNEV
-429 ELLSQAQVNELVQR
+429 LDR
-443 SDTPQA
+443 A
-449 LAFNL
+449 LF
-454 MQLMPGA
+454 
-461 SESTF
+461 
-466 TANLDQALYAADVYG
+466 AADILG
-481 YVTAKG
+481 YMHSKEG
-487 GK
+487 R